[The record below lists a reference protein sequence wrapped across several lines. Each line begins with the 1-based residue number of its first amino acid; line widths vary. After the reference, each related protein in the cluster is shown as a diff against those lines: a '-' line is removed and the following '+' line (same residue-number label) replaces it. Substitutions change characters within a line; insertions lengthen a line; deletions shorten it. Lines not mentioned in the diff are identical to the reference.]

1 MIILVI
7 IIVICIFVRHEKMWQ
22 DMCRQDLISHLY
34 MKEFRQI
41 VAYFA
46 IRTETVLQ
54 RLSVQID
61 PKIRSEFDGVWE
73 T

>member
-1 MIILVI
+1 
-7 IIVICIFVRHEKMWQ
+7 
-22 DMCRQDLISHLY
+22 
-34 MKEFRQI
+34 MKDFMQI

-61 PKIRSEFDGVWE
+61 PKISEFDGDLRSGELRKVPNE
-73 T
+73 GEA

>member
-1 MIILVI
+1 MK
-7 IIVICIFVRHEKMWQ
+7 KMWQ
-22 DMCRQDLISHLY
+22 DMCMQDLIAHLY
-34 MKEFRQI
+34 MKEFSQI

-61 PKIRSEFDGVWE
+61 PKIRSEFDGDLRSGELRKVPNE
-73 T
+73 GEA